1 MFLSEFIAS
10 YDECDMVISDEEKD
24 TPKPLF
30 LVGDENGDLKMPF
43 NKDILV
49 EKLLEYD
56 RIIKFNANLSQNEEF
71 QKLQMATN
79 LQNSS
84 NLTDLS
90 NLQNYTTANYAR
102 IQSTRFHNLLL
113 TPSVK
118 LMINADGWFPYV
130 GASYNFSQKQKGEV
144 TANDTT
150 VSQYKLKNFGELSIG
165 IENTFLKNYSGY
177 VQLST
182 YVGSSKGVAF
192 QMGVRGYL
200 E

>member
-1 MFLSEFIAS
+1 MKVFIDCGCLMLQKSLEMFLSEYIAS

-71 QKLQMATN
+71 QKLQTASN

-90 NLQNYTTANYAR
+90 NSQNSLEDR
-102 IQSTRFHNLLL
+102 ISDL
-113 TPSVK
+113 
-118 LMINADGWFPYV
+118 ID
-130 GASYNFSQKQKGEV
+130 NFKDELIKIIKES
-144 TANDTT
+144 
-150 VSQYKLKNFGELSIG
+150 KN
-165 IENTFLKNYSGY
+165 
-177 VQLST
+177 
-182 YVGSSKGVAF
+182 
-192 QMGVRGYL
+192 
-200 E
+200 